1 MKVRWDSEPQLKA
14 RLEQIEARLQSDSFL
29 NNRELGGEIGFY
41 IFDYPP
47 QFELIVREYLE
58 SSLLQVRKQGLQFLH
73 LNLFEEL
80 LDMLQ
85 GRKLLEKA
93 FELELKKGTD
103 ELAKAL
109 KGPLEQQC

>member
-1 MKVRWDSEPQLKA
+1 MKVRWDNEPQLKA

-58 SSLLQVRKQGLQFLH
+58 SSLLQVRKQGCNFCTSTC
-73 LNLFEEL
+73 
-80 LDMLQ
+80 
-85 GRKLLEKA
+85 
-93 FELELKKGTD
+93 LKNYSTCCRD
-103 ELAKAL
+103 E
-109 KGPLEQQC
+109 GC